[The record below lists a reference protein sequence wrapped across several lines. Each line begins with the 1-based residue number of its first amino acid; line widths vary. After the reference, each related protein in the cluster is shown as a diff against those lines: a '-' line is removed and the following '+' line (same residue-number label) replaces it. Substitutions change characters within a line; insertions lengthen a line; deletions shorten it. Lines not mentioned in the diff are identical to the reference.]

1 MPDEKRQYRRLT
13 LAMEDGFFGT
23 FQLADGETLVA
34 PVLSLS
40 AGGLHFA
47 LPAAKQDVVAE
58 GARMHL
64 KKLVGTVKLNFLE
77 EIDVEIR
84 WKEKANRSDYLFVG
98 CKLMDLS
105 ESVIDQVIK
114 FVDTERKTRGQ
125 YS

>member
-1 MPDEKRQYRRLT
+1 MPDEKRQYRRLILT
-13 LAMEDGFFGT
+13 MEDGFFGT
-23 FQLADGETLVA
+23 FQLPDGDTLVA

-58 GARMHL
+58 GTRMHL

-84 WKEKANRSDYLFVG
+84 WKEKANTPDYLFVG
-98 CKLMDLS
+98 CKLIDLS
-105 ESVIDQVIK
+105 ESVIAQVIK
-114 FVDTERKTRGQ
+114 FVDIERKTRGQ